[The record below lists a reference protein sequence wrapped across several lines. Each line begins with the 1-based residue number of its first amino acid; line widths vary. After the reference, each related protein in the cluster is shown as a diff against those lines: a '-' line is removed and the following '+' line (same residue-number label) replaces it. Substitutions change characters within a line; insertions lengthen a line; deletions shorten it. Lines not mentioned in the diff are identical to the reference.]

1 MGFRNH
7 KKNLVWWLGSKDEK
21 FCWLFLPKLFYCP
34 VERGKESRTCDLC
47 GQVIAG
53 QNNCVALRN
62 FSWLKSLSQYCMYW
76 QFTFSTGMLSVFHL
90 VKRSRLLATL
100 SENMKVISA
109 NIFHRRQKLLLAV
122 KGKEGLIPDLEFREG
137 PQILPQHQLLSY
149 IYANSTCWYP
159 HFESVKLPGIEC
171 TLHKGQKLNN
181 LSKWKVGGEYRLLGE
196 YLNSFFHGNN
206 YTEVWPN
213 YSLDIESHLLS
224 FANSKS
230 GFRGQWII
238 G

>member
-1 MGFRNH
+1 MWDSRNH

-90 VKRSRLLATL
+90 IKRSRLLKIWRL
-100 SENMKVISA
+100 FLQ
-109 NIFHRRQKLLLAV
+109 IFFTADKNCCWLWRGRRGWSLTWN
-122 KGKEGLIPDLEFREG
+122 LERGHKSFRNTNFCHTFMQTR
-137 PQILPQHQLLSY
+137 PAAIHKR
-149 IYANSTCWYP
+149 

-196 YLNSFFHGNN
+196 YLNSFFHGKN
-206 YTEVWPN
+206 YTELWPI
-213 YSLDIESHLLS
+213 YSLDIGSNLLS

>member
-1 MGFRNH
+1 MMVNMDLVNMVSPKIVGFRNH

-149 IYANSTCWYP
+149 IYANSTCCYP
-159 HFESVKLPGIEC
+159 QKTFWKCETAWDWVHTAQRAKIEQSIQMKSWRGI
-171 TLHKGQKLNN
+171 
-181 LSKWKVGGEYRLLGE
+181 
-196 YLNSFFHGNN
+196 
-206 YTEVWPN
+206 
-213 YSLDIESHLLS
+213 
-224 FANSKS
+224 
-230 GFRGQWII
+230 
-238 G
+238 